1 MPVPLLAGL
10 AGLFLKAVTAA
21 PAVFEAAKTITAA
34 VTGEALPETAQR
46 DPAALA
52 AHVEGLPDDAKVR
65 IILATLEHERALQA
79 MDTDRF
85 AKLTPVEGSVEWLR
99 ETARPEI
106 ALRAMT
112 VLETFPRIFKWMVW
126 AAIVDYSIRWLAA
139 LAKLATGKTYDLL
152 LDQSLMGAIADVA
165 PAAEIFWGPLV
176 TAIGA
181 CIAVILKY
189 MGCRERDK
197 AIEAEM
203 QFGRPINATAATV
216 AAAGGGLADI
226 IRAVR
231 GKS

>member
-1 MPVPLLAGL
+1 MPLPLLAGL

-34 VTGEALPETAQR
+34 VTGETLPEAAQR
-46 DPAALA
+46 EPAALV
-52 AHVEGLPDDAKVR
+52 AHVEALPDEAKAQ

-79 MDTDRF
+79 MDTERF

-112 VLETFPRIFKWMVW
+112 VLETFPRIFKWMIFG
-126 AAIVDYSIRWLAA
+126 AAVDYATRWIITLFE
-139 LAKLATGKTYDLL
+139 LATGNSYALL

-231 GKS
+231 GSK

>member
-21 PAVFEAAKTITAA
+21 PAVFEAAKTITEA
-34 VTGEALPETAQR
+34 VTGEALPETAR
-46 DPAALA
+46 REPAALA
-52 AHVEGLPDDAKVR
+52 AHVEALPDEAR
-65 IILATLEHERALQA
+65 AQIILATLEHERALQA
-79 MDTDRF
+79 MDTTRF
-85 AKLTPVEGSVEWLR
+85 EKLAPVENSAEWLR

-106 ALRAMT
+106 ARRAMT

-126 AAIVDYSIRWLAA
+126 AAIVDYGARWGIGLAE
-139 LAKLATGKTYDLL
+139 LATGQTYALL
-152 LDQSLMGAIADVA
+152 LDRSLMGAIADVA

-176 TAIGA
+176 TAIAA

-231 GKS
+231 GAK